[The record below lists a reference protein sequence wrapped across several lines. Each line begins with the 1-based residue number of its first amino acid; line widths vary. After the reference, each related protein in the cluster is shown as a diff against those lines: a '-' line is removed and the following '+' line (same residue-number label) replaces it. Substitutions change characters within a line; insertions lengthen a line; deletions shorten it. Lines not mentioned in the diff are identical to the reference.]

1 MLWKAPE
8 PTDIDTLKWLGL
20 VGLVAAVVDVLKALA
35 SEPANKDGGT
45 WWRKLLRGVL
55 TGLLSVGLGAM
66 LVDLFPDI
74 SFFMLLGFASMAGYL
89 GTDWVMALALRM
101 WGDGKNGRS

>member
-1 MLWKAPE
+1 MPWKAPE

-20 VGLVAAVVDVLKALA
+20 IGLVAAVVDVLKALVSDA
-35 SEPANKDGGT
+35 PEKGGGL
-45 WWRKLLRGVL
+45 WRKLLRGIL

-101 WGDGKNGRS
+101 WRNGKNGQA